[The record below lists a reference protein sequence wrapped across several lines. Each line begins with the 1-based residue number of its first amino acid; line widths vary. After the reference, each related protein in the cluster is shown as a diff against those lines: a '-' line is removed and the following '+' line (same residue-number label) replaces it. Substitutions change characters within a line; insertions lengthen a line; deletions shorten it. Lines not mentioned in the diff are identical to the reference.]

1 MRQSFSLTAKI
12 GEQSWCVLKDLE
24 HFGQSLAP
32 VNRKERSRVDR
43 DLLVGKKQNNILG
56 SAVEALEGVLGSPSK
71 VKGLQAKVLKAG
83 VEVLEAV
90 DEAVATD
97 IVVGVAEDLDV
108 GMKSLQGVFGVLGLL
123 AAFQRANQQA
133 YNRVT
138 WVCQSRPSHRQREN
152 TYNSAPEAP
161 PCTPP
166 R

>member
-1 MRQSFSLTAKI
+1 M
-12 GEQSWCVLKDLE
+12 G
-24 HFGQSLAP
+24 
-32 VNRKERSRVDR
+32 KE
-43 DLLVGKKQNNILG
+43 QNNILG
-56 SAVEALEGVLGSPSK
+56 SAVEALEGVLGSPGK

-123 AAFQRANQQA
+123 ATFLRANQQT

-138 WVCQSRPSHRQREN
+138 WVC
-152 TYNSAPEAP
+152 
-161 PCTPP
+161 
-166 R
+166 